1 MIYWIFLIGSF
12 IVLVISLFFIWK
24 KRIKDDDMENETL
37 GVTIFIACVSLICLI
52 TFSLDIPCALRG
64 GQEMYVNELP
74 SYIGCGRF
82 RRTITDNEELKHL
95 NGCTWDAYEKYGNYH
110 IRYTK
115 ITKVVLD
122 IEKLD

>member
-24 KRIKDDDMENETL
+24 KRIKDDNMENETL
-37 GVTIFIACVSLICLI
+37 GVTIAVACVSLICLI

-64 GQEMYVNELP
+64 GQEMYVTELP
-74 SYIGCGRF
+74 SYTGFGTF
-82 RRTITDNEELKHL
+82 QRTITDNEELRHL
-95 NGCTWDAYEKYGNYH
+95 NGCNWDAYEKYGHYH

>member
-1 MIYWIFLIGSF
+1 
-12 IVLVISLFFIWK
+12 
-24 KRIKDDDMENETL
+24 MENETL

-74 SYIGCGRF
+74 SYIGFGRF

-95 NGCTWDAYEKYGNYH
+95 N
-110 IRYTK
+110 
-115 ITKVVLD
+115 VVFGMLMKNTG
-122 IEKLD
+122 IIISVIQR

>member
-24 KRIKDDDMENETL
+24 KRIKNDDMDNETL

-64 GQEMYVNELP
+64 G
-74 SYIGCGRF
+74 
-82 RRTITDNEELKHL
+82 
-95 NGCTWDAYEKYGNYH
+95 
-110 IRYTK
+110 
-115 ITKVVLD
+115 
-122 IEKLD
+122 